1 MKFGKTYLESLEH
14 VPEEWR
20 QQAIEYRKL
29 KKVINRVASELED
42 LGLTSEVLKELLQ
55 DSAALKRA
63 PSGSPPSAST
73 ALPTPASTSTSTSS
87 ARPQLGRRES
97 DETIRRGGAAN
108 DDDNKDGVAESR
120 IEEVNED
127 EAEDDCVVG
136 RERVVELDQ
145 TLESSDGP
153 DPARAN
159 GKGKGKRKDV
169 RKRRVRA
176 TYELAGTSEA
186 PEPRIHLVFSSA
198 SSSSYSSASDD
209 AEGEAGLRT
218 PSSSTS
224 DPEEPSSPSRFLFAR
239 HVGPPPPTATSSSR
253 RHRRRHSR
261 GAAVHDTTAE
271 ERTVRGGNARGLDL
285 DGLAESPR
293 ITELPDSSSD
303 AAGAAAEAK
312 GSSGDVTEE
321 TNSTPG
327 ELEEVEFEGA
337 GPRANG
343 LLRRMYGVGRIS
355 DEEGVYEVADESEGE
370 RVVVV
375 VGARAASEEGT
386 VSETHDTPKPRPRSL
401 SDATLRSQET
411 VDRDGSESIKE
422 KKRREKKEDEAEE
435 AAEADDESAVKGD
448 RRRRRRPRQ
457 HRKEVYIPLNSDS
470 EFLTLLAS
478 ALNSLATLQLAQ
490 KRQFSEAVSL
500 LAREVS
506 KVSSPDR
513 PKSDLYIW
521 REIFSLWVEAAIFES
536 DRERDRGERS
546 VEDVEKKL
554 DWFVEQVA
562 KRKLAKRMRNKESR
576 VALEKFVALN
586 VELLDLKKF
595 QVANEEAARKILKK
609 HDKRTALTAS
619 LGFPKFI
626 AAATNLSSELVVS
639 PNGAEERRVL
649 TLPGFPSLPHILLS
663 TFTST
668 LLPIIPQL
676 EDYECSICGDVA
688 FKPIRLGCGHKF
700 CVRCLVKMQKRGQD
714 NCPQCRSSVVLR
726 ANATNLD
733 RELQQFL
740 VRWFPHE
747 VKQKERSNS
756 KEAAKEELEEMGI
769 ADRKCLVM

>member
-1 MKFGKTYLESLEH
+1 MKFGKTYLESLEQ

-55 DSAALKRA
+55 DSAKQRN
-63 PSGSPPSAST
+63 SPPGSTVPLPSSASSPPPPS
-73 ALPTPASTSTSTSS
+73 L
-87 ARPQLGRRES
+87 RRRES
-97 DETIRRGGAAN
+97 DSTIRRSLVSRYEATASERAVASSSTPADN
-108 DDDNKDGVAESR
+108 DEKQSTAETR
-120 IEEVNED
+120 IEEVADDSED
-127 EAEDDCVVG
+127 ITTGEGVVLVQQDS
-136 RERVVELDQ
+136 E
-145 TLESSDGP
+145 TDGTSAAQ
-153 DPARAN
+153 DNTRR
-159 GKGKGKRKDV
+159 KGKRKDV
-169 RKRRVRA
+169 TKRRVRA

-209 AEGEAGLRT
+209 ETAARIGAI
-218 PSSSTS
+218 SSSTS

-239 HVGPPPPTATSSSR
+239 HVGPPSPAQR
-253 RHRRRHSR
+253 RHRR
-261 GAAVHDTTAE
+261 
-271 ERTVRGGNARGLDL
+271 
-285 DGLAESPR
+285 LAEDEQSKQEESR
-293 ITELPDSSSD
+293 IVELADSSSE
-303 AAGAAAEAK
+303 AEKARK
-312 GSSGDVTEE
+312 GESGDATEE

-327 ELEEVEFEGA
+327 ENEEIEFEGA

-343 LLRRMYGVGRIS
+343 LLRRMYGVGRHS
-355 DEEGVYEVADESEGE
+355 DEEDANGIVEVDTNFGTARD
-370 RVVVV
+370 VD
-375 VGARAASEEGT
+375 GARPEDPVQPAQAA
-386 VSETHDTPKPRPRSL
+386 RPRSS
-401 SDATLRSQET
+401 SDATLRSQVIDEH
-411 VDRDGSESIKE
+411 DGTESIKD
-422 KKRREKKEDEAEE
+422 KKRREKQEGQAEE
-435 AAEADDESAVKGD
+435 ADQADDEGAIK
-448 RRRRRRPRQ
+448 RTRRRRRPRQ

-546 VEDVEKKL
+546 VEEVEKKL

-639 PNGAEERRVL
+639 PNGSPERRVL

-714 NCPQCRSSVVLR
+714 NCPQCRSAVVLR

-733 RELQQFL
+733 LELQKFL
-740 VRWFPHE
+740 LRWFPHE
-747 VKQKERSNS
+747 VKQKEKSNS
-756 KEAAKEELEEMGI
+756 KEAAREELEEMGI
-769 ADRKCLVM
+769 PDRKCLVM

>member
-1 MKFGKTYLESLEH
+1 MKFGKTYLESLEQ

-29 KKVINRVASELED
+29 KKVINRVATELEE
-42 LGLTSEVLKELLQ
+42 LGLTSEVLKELL
-55 DSAALKRA
+55 LNN
-63 PSGSPPSAST
+63 SP
-73 ALPTPASTSTSTSS
+73 TSS
-87 ARPQLGRRES
+87 STGELPSTLKRRES
-97 DETIRRGGAAN
+97 DSTIRGDRGNIQPVASTSSFTTER
-108 DDDNKDGVAESR
+108 DQDEKDGATESR
-120 IEEVNED
+120 IEEVIEQDDDED
-127 EAEDDCVVG
+127 ERLVTVQQDSIEQNK
-136 RERVVELDQ
+136 EKEK
-145 TLESSDGP
+145 E
-153 DPARAN
+153 
-159 GKGKGKRKDV
+159 KGKNKQV

-198 SSSSYSSASDD
+198 SSSSYSSS
-209 AEGEAGLRT
+209 EGEGEGEGEGDVGMRT

-224 DPEEPSSPSRFLFAR
+224 DLEEPSSPSRFLFAR
-239 HVGPPPPTATSSSR
+239 HVGPPPPSSSR
-253 RHRRRHSR
+253 KRKGNRKSQ
-261 GAAVHDTTAE
+261 TTTMNGEEE
-271 ERTVRGGNARGLDL
+271 ERSPEG
-285 DGLAESPR
+285 EEPR
-293 ITELPDSSSD
+293 IFELPDSSSEPD
-303 AAGAAAEAK
+303 KATPETTSTPEG
-312 GSSGDVTEE
+312 GNSGDVTEE

-327 ELEEVEFEGA
+327 ELEEIEFEGA

-343 LLRRMYGVGRIS
+343 LLRRMYGVGRVS
-355 DEEGVYEVADESEGE
+355 DEEGVYEVTEESEGE

-375 VGARAASEEGT
+375 ASDLKNEENAEE
-386 VSETHDTPKPRPRSL
+386 SNNHDEMEEEPRKSRPRSF
-401 SDATLRSQET
+401 SDATLKSQELA
-411 VDRDGSESIKE
+411 DRDGSESVKE
-422 KKRREKKEDEAEE
+422 KKRREKKEEEAEE
-435 AAEADDESAVKGD
+435 AAEADDESAVKRD
-448 RRRRRRPRQ
+448 RRRRRPRQ

-546 VEDVEKKL
+546 VEEVEKKL

-639 PNGAEERRVL
+639 PNGTPERRVL

-714 NCPQCRSSVVLR
+714 NCPQCRSAVVLR

-740 VRWFPHE
+740 VKWFPHE
-747 VKQKERSNS
+747 VKQKERSNN

-769 ADRKCLVM
+769 PDRKCLIM

>member
-42 LGLTSEVLKELLQ
+42 LGLTSEVLKELLE
-55 DSAALKRA
+55 DSAKKRN
-63 PSGSPPSAST
+63 SPPSTSTQLPGPEGTATGRGHLRRRESNTTIRSGGNDAFHGSTPAS
-73 ALPTPASTSTSTSS
+73 ASTSTS
-87 ARPQLGRRES
+87 RDGDRY
-97 DETIRRGGAAN
+97 DE
-108 DDDNKDGVAESR
+108 KDGAPKSR
-120 IEEVNED
+120 VEEVKD
-127 EAEDDCVVG
+127 EDDEIGIAGAEARFPREDSETLGTRPLEVAQNHPHGQRGEKG
-136 RERVVELDQ
+136 RGEV
-145 TLESSDGP
+145 
-153 DPARAN
+153 
-159 GKGKGKRKDV
+159 KGI

-198 SSSSYSSASDD
+198 SSSSYSSASDRD
-209 AEGEAGLRT
+209 EALRS

-224 DPEEPSSPSRFLFAR
+224 DVEEPSSPSRFLFAR
-239 HVGPPPPTATSSSR
+239 HVGPPPPSR
-253 RHRRRHSR
+253 PKHSADR
-261 GAAVHDTTAE
+261 KRKQAMQDTERSRSPEGAKIV
-271 ERTVRGGNARGLDL
+271 
-285 DGLAESPR
+285 
-293 ITELPDSSSD
+293 ELPDSSS
-303 AAGAAAEAK
+303 EADK
-312 GSSGDVTEE
+312 VKDTVVECKSGDVTEE

-327 ELEEVEFEGA
+327 ELEAVEFEGA

-343 LLRRMYGVGRIS
+343 LLRRMYGVGRMS
-355 DEEGVYEVADESEGE
+355 DEDGVYEAGE
-370 RVVVV
+370 
-375 VGARAASEEGT
+375 ASEAVQIPIEETDRPDVAATDCDIGVLLGT
-386 VSETHDTPKPRPRSL
+386 RPRSR
-401 SDATLRSQET
+401 SDATLRDEAV
-411 VDRDGSESIKE
+411 VDRPRSESVKA
-422 KKRREKKEDEAEE
+422 KKRREKREEQAEE
-435 AAEADDESAVKGD
+435 AAEADDESVLKRD
-448 RRRRRRPRQ
+448 NRRRRPRQ

-562 KRKLAKRMRNKESR
+562 KRRLAKRMRNKESR

-586 VELLDLKKF
+586 VELLDLKRF

-639 PNGAEERRVL
+639 PSGAPERRVL
-649 TLPGFPSLPHILLS
+649 ALPGFPSLPHILLS

-714 NCPQCRSSVVLR
+714 NCPQCRSAVVLR

-733 RELQQFL
+733 RELQKFL

-747 VKQKERSNS
+747 VKDKERSNN

-769 ADRKCLVM
+769 PDRKCSVM